1 MFWIPSQLEGAYVG
15 QDVTIE
21 CHSEAFP
28 DSINYWVKKDGVM
41 LLLSK
46 STLSVLI
53 VYSIIGTYI
62 LLFVLVYA
70 LYKIIMN
77 VLILI
82 LMRLFKTRVFHI
94 FDGLLSRLCGTFIL
108 VFVWRIC
115 RYRNQLKMLFTKVIN
130 KKGIGANIQQPKMIQ
145 FVKCQETCECK
156 LIEFV

>member
-53 VYSIIGTYI
+53 VYSTILRTGICIIQNHYESI
-62 LLFVLVYA
+62 NFDIDAFVQ
-70 LYKIIMN
+70 N
-77 VLILI
+77 NN
-82 LMRLFKTRVFHI
+82 FSHI
-94 FDGLLSRLCGTFIL
+94 
-108 VFVWRIC
+108 
-115 RYRNQLKMLFTKVIN
+115 
-130 KKGIGANIQQPKMIQ
+130 
-145 FVKCQETCECK
+145 
-156 LIEFV
+156 

>member
-53 VYSIIGTYI
+53 VYSTILRTVICIIQNHYERFNFDI
-62 LLFVLVYA
+62 DAFVQ
-70 LYKIIMN
+70 N
-77 VLILI
+77 NN
-82 LMRLFKTRVFHI
+82 FSHI
-94 FDGLLSRLCGTFIL
+94 
-108 VFVWRIC
+108 
-115 RYRNQLKMLFTKVIN
+115 
-130 KKGIGANIQQPKMIQ
+130 
-145 FVKCQETCECK
+145 
-156 LIEFV
+156 

>member
-53 VYSIIGTYI
+53 VYSTIGTHN
-62 LLFVLVYA
+62 A
-70 LYKIIMN
+70 LYWYMHYTKS
-77 VLILI
+77 
-82 LMRLFKTRVFHI
+82 
-94 FDGLLSRLCGTFIL
+94 LLTF
-108 VFVWRIC
+108 
-115 RYRNQLKMLFTKVIN
+115 
-130 KKGIGANIQQPKMIQ
+130 
-145 FVKCQETCECK
+145 
-156 LIEFV
+156 

>member
-53 VYSIIGTYI
+53 VYSTIGIAKHVYQAMLCTGICIIQNHYERFNFDI
-62 LLFVLVYA
+62 DAFVQ
-70 LYKIIMN
+70 N
-77 VLILI
+77 NN
-82 LMRLFKTRVFHI
+82 FSHI
-94 FDGLLSRLCGTFIL
+94 
-108 VFVWRIC
+108 
-115 RYRNQLKMLFTKVIN
+115 
-130 KKGIGANIQQPKMIQ
+130 
-145 FVKCQETCECK
+145 
-156 LIEFV
+156 

>member
-53 VYSIIGTYI
+53 VYSTILRTSICIIQNHYESFNFDI
-62 LLFVLVYA
+62 DAFVQ
-70 LYKIIMN
+70 N
-77 VLILI
+77 NN
-82 LMRLFKTRVFHI
+82 FSHI
-94 FDGLLSRLCGTFIL
+94 
-108 VFVWRIC
+108 
-115 RYRNQLKMLFTKVIN
+115 
-130 KKGIGANIQQPKMIQ
+130 
-145 FVKCQETCECK
+145 
-156 LIEFV
+156 

>member
-53 VYSIIGTYI
+53 VYSTILRTGICIIQNHYESFNI
-62 LLFVLVYA
+62 DIDAFVQ
-70 LYKIIMN
+70 N
-77 VLILI
+77 NN
-82 LMRLFKTRVFHI
+82 FSHI
-94 FDGLLSRLCGTFIL
+94 
-108 VFVWRIC
+108 
-115 RYRNQLKMLFTKVIN
+115 
-130 KKGIGANIQQPKMIQ
+130 
-145 FVKCQETCECK
+145 
-156 LIEFV
+156 